1 MTRSSKPDDGL
12 GRASPTSHEGVGL
25 SSPTSPGRR
34 ARAVV
39 IGASGY
45 TGAELIE
52 IVLRHPSAQ
61 LVGLFG
67 SGRTAEAQTLDSLW
81 PRFRGQCD
89 LKVLPLS
96 GGSATSTPS
105 SPSSGSTAASMDAVL
120 SLEPDA
126 VFLATPHEASLDL
139 AAALIHRVRVVVD
152 LSAAFRL
159 SSPDAYPKHYAFA
172 HHHPELL
179 PSAIYGLPELNRARL
194 ASASL
199 IAAPGCYPTSA
210 ILPLWPLVQAGA
222 IRPGFTPIIDSTSGV
237 SGAGRTPNQRSL
249 FCEVSQSPYAA
260 LRHRHSPEIAEHAGT
275 PVHFVPH
282 LGPYD
287 RGILTTIHVELAHGW
302 TESRVRDELA
312 RRYARERFIR
322 LLPAGQWP
330 TVAAVRNTNF
340 CDIALIESDPAGH
353 LVLCSAIDNL
363 VKGASGQ
370 AVQAM
375 NVALGLDESAGLAPS
390 PACGGGVNEALPS

>member
-1 MTRSSKPDDGL
+1 MNN
-12 GRASPTSHEGVGL
+12 ASAKQPVGP
-25 SSPTSPGRR
+25 SSPT
-34 ARAVV
+34 RAVV

-45 TGAELIE
+45 TGAELID
-52 IVLRHPSAQ
+52 ILLRHPSAR

-67 SGRTAEAQTLDSLW
+67 SGRNTESQPLEALW
-81 PRFRGQCD
+81 PRFRNQCE
-89 LKVLPLS
+89 LTVQPLA
-96 GGSATSTPS
+96 GT
-105 SPSSGSTAASMDAVL
+105 TAAAIDPLL

-139 AAALIHRVRVVVD
+139 AAALIDRVRVVVD

-159 SSPDAYPKHYAFA
+159 SSLDAYPKHYSFT

-179 PSAIYGLPELNRARL
+179 PRAIYGLPELTRARL
-194 ASASL
+194 PGASL

-222 IRPGFTPIIDSTSGV
+222 IRAGCTPIIDSTSGV
-237 SGAGRTPNQRSL
+237 SGAGRTPSQRTL
-249 FCEVSQSPYAA
+249 FCEVSQSPYGV
-260 LRHRHSPEIAEHAGT
+260 LRHRHSPEIAEHSGT

-287 RGILTTIHVELAHGW
+287 RGILTTIHLDLADGW
-302 TESRVRDELA
+302 TEARVRAELE
-312 RRYARERFIR
+312 RRYASECFVRV
-322 LLPAGQWP
+322 LPAGQWP
-330 TVAAVRNTNF
+330 TVAGVRNTNF
-340 CDIALIESDPAGH
+340 CDIALIESEPTGH
-353 LVLCSAIDNL
+353 LVICAAIDNL

-375 NVALGLDESAGLAPS
+375 NVALAIDEAAGLLPAS
-390 PACGGGVNEALPS
+390 ACGGDVNKALRS